1 MDENVH
7 FWKRNARMYLY
18 LLDRNL
24 ESISWCA
31 HNPHL
36 PLEGAEVGRGAR
48 NYRNF
53 LRSKNN
59 NANCTSSR
67 KERKQQMGC
76 IRFFS
81 RF

>member
-7 FWKRNARMYLY
+7 FWKRNARLY
-18 LLDRNL
+18 SIDIDRNL
-24 ESISWCA
+24 ERISACA
-31 HNPHL
+31 YNPHL
-36 PLEGAEVGRGAR
+36 PVNGAEVGGVR

-59 NANCTSSR
+59 NDNCTNSR
-67 KERKQQMGC
+67 KERKQQMVY

>member
-1 MDENVH
+1 MDQNVH
-7 FWKRNARMYLY
+7 FWKRNARMYLIDI
-18 LLDRNL
+18 DRNL
-24 ESISWCA
+24 ESISACA

-36 PLEGAEVGRGAR
+36 PLEGAEVGAAR

-67 KERKQQMGC
+67 TKRKQQMGC

>member
-7 FWKRNARMYLY
+7 FWKRNAPMYLIDI
-18 LLDRNL
+18 DRNL
-24 ESISWCA
+24 ESISACA

-36 PLEGAEVGRGAR
+36 SLEGAEVGGCAR

-59 NANCTSSR
+59 TANCSSSR

>member
-1 MDENVH
+1 MDENLH
-7 FWKRNARMYLY
+7 FWKRIARMYPIDI
-18 LLDRNL
+18 DRKREFQRVHIIHTFL
-24 ESISWCA
+24 WK
-31 HNPHL
+31 
-36 PLEGAEVGRGAR
+36 EVGGVR

-59 NANCTSSR
+59 NDNCTSSG
-67 KERKQQMGC
+67 KERKQQMVY